1 MGCDKLV
8 FMKHDD
14 TQGARSWSP
23 TNDRDNPIWG
33 WVALNYATSRVQLF
47 QQDGSFFREVR
58 SAQSTGSQER
68 PEWLPLKPSPDG
80 GLEDRQDL
88 QQLQLL
94 AQRLDDAEFLSAF
107 WDMAM
112 LATRDMSPVPD
123 AYPGFTSP
131 LISRPLALAH
141 VGLSVKSDGVTSA
154 ASGDWWR
161 LNGLV
166 GYFPCRSDLDR
177 ETTTLPDLG
186 LDLTTIVSRYAP
198 DGSMSAITKSADI
211 IITPRENG
219 QDVYGVLLD
228 PLVSLHRD
236 AGENLVGELVL
247 PQWAWQ
253 SAMEKMEAFF
263 QSGPLIVTRDIPEE
277 PPQRDVTQHAVV
289 LPEDDVSARMVA
301 LPAAG
306 AAGWDWLKPYVSV
319 TDKAVVGGESEE
331 ALDGVLP
338 LEGRAEDGRPRFE
351 EGPFSGIE
359 GYLMVRKGDKSPG
372 S

>member
-8 FMKHDD
+8 FIKHDD
-14 TQGARSWSP
+14 TQGATSWSP

-47 QQDGSFFREVR
+47 QQNGSFYREVR
-58 SAQSTGSQER
+58 SAQSTGSQEG

-94 AQRLDDAEFLSAF
+94 AQRLGDAEFLSAF

-123 AYPGFTSP
+123 AYPSFTSP

-141 VGLSVKSDGVTSA
+141 AGLSV
-154 ASGDWWR
+154 
-161 LNGLV
+161 
-166 GYFPCRSDLDR
+166 
-177 ETTTLPDLG
+177 
-186 LDLTTIVSRYAP
+186 
-198 DGSMSAITKSADI
+198 KSADI

-247 PQWAWQ
+247 PQWTWQ
-253 SAMEKMEAFF
+253 SAMEKIEAFF

-277 PPQRDVTQHAVV
+277 PPQRDLTQHAVV

-319 TDKAVVGGESEE
+319 TGEAVVGGESEE
-331 ALDGVLP
+331 ALDGALP
-338 LEGRAEDGRPRFE
+338 LEGGQRTGGQGSRRGRFQ
-351 EGPFSGIE
+351 GS
-359 GYLMVRKGDKSPG
+359 KGT
-372 S
+372 